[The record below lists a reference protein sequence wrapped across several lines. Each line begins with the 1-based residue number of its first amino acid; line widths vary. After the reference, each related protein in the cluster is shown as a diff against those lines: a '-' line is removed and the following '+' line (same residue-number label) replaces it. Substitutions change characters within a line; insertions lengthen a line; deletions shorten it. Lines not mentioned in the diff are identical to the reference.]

1 MNERYRSFSERFRLV
16 STRIKGFEVENCRE
30 KASSLFSNELATFV
44 CRFVGAMKVK
54 TFFLYVGILFGTFF
68 FLGFSSISISA
79 QQYDFT
85 VVIDAGHGGKDF
97 GARRYG
103 VNEKDVN
110 LAVALQTGATIKAR
124 FPKVKVL
131 YTRSSDVFVGLM
143 DRANFANRNKANLFI
158 SIHSNS
164 AENSSARGTETY
176 VLGLWRSEDN
186 LRVAMRENQSITLES
201 DYKTRYKGFDPS
213 SAESY
218 IIFEMM
224 QNRHL
229 DQSIDLAQNIQSQ
242 FSKLP
247 LMNRGVRQAGFLV
260 IREIAMPGVLVEL
273 GFVSN
278 KSESEYLSSA
288 AGQKALS
295 TAIANGFANYYAT
308 WSKKQGKPII
318 EDRSAT
324 VKAEETEETPEVE
337 EEDPELTASAE
348 PVQPVKETNK
358 KTQVSSSKRAGTIYR
373 IQIASSKQKKN
384 PKKDAFFNGLNVR
397 VEKKGSMYCYMV
409 EETTDLNKAKQLL
422 KKHRKH
428 YKDAFIVVYKGGKRV
443 KDIY

>member
-1 MNERYRSFSERFRLV
+1 
-16 STRIKGFEVENCRE
+16 
-30 KASSLFSNELATFV
+30 
-44 CRFVGAMKVK
+44 
-54 TFFLYVGILFGTFF
+54 
-68 FLGFSSISISA
+68 
-79 QQYDFT
+79 
-85 VVIDAGHGGKDF
+85 
-97 GARRYG
+97 
-103 VNEKDVN
+103 
-110 LAVALQTGATIKAR
+110 
-124 FPKVKVL
+124 
-131 YTRSSDVFVGLM
+131 M

-278 KSESEYLSSA
+278 
-288 AGQKALS
+288 
-295 TAIANGFANYYAT
+295 
-308 WSKKQGKPII
+308 
-318 EDRSAT
+318 
-324 VKAEETEETPEVE
+324 
-337 EEDPELTASAE
+337 
-348 PVQPVKETNK
+348 
-358 KTQVSSSKRAGTIYR
+358 
-373 IQIASSKQKKN
+373 
-384 PKKDAFFNGLNVR
+384 
-397 VEKKGSMYCYMV
+397 
-409 EETTDLNKAKQLL
+409 
-422 KKHRKH
+422 
-428 YKDAFIVVYKGGKRV
+428 
-443 KDIY
+443 